1 MKFITLDF
9 ETYYDKE
16 YSLRRMT
23 PAEYIWDPRWEMI
36 CCATGVDDGRF
47 DEVIDGPDFPA
58 WLAQFDPKETITLT
72 FNSLFDNCIL
82 AWRYGFVP
90 ARMIDGLA
98 LARILLGHKLPRL
111 GLEYVAEYLNVGKK
125 GITIHTVLGM
135 HRADII
141 AAGLWEE
148 FKAYAMQ
155 DVFLLKGIFK
165 ILAPQL
171 PKQEF
176 RVMDLLLR
184 CCVEPVFEADLN
196 LLHEHLNTV
205 IADKDALLTAVGL
218 GRTED
223 GKMPPELMTAGG
235 FQKIL
240 EDYGVEVEMKVT
252 AMGNVVPALAK
263 SDDFMAELADHPDPM
278 VQALAAARLGAK
290 STLEESRARRLISM
304 ATLPWTGGKPML
316 PIPLRD
322 GGAHTQR
329 VSGEWKI
336 NMQNLPAGRGGK
348 TSALRHALLAPAGH
362 TVIVADLGQIEA
374 RLTAWV
380 CRAVVL
386 MDAFRNHK
394 DPYCLLAT
402 EIFARMVTKADT
414 LERFVGKSGILGL
427 GFGLGK
433 DNFYIKT
440 GAGARAQGLDL
451 GEFWTQA
458 LADKTVAVYRRVN
471 REIPQMWELLG
482 QILRTAWLGRTAPVT
497 VGPVEIGQ
505 GYVRGPGGL
514 EMCYDECE
522 QDQCG
527 EFWYRY
533 GKRKKK
539 LYGAAFLENIIQFLA
554 RIIQMNA
561 ALRLDSLGYRM
572 RHTVHDE
579 LIFVIPDAEVDHAK
593 VIIHQEMTRPPS
605 WALDLPLTADV
616 GVGKSYGQAK

>member
-1 MKFITLDF
+1 MKFLTLDF

-16 YSLRRMT
+16 YSLRKMT

-36 CCATGVDDGRF
+36 LCSVQIDDGPI
-47 DEVIDGPDFPA
+47 EVIDGPDFPA
-58 WLAQFDPKETITLT
+58 WLAQFDPKDCITLT

-98 LARILLGHKLPRL
+98 LARILLGHKLARL
-111 GLEYVAEYLNVGKK
+111 GLEYVAEYLDIGQK
-125 GITIHTVLGM
+125 GSTIKTVLGM

-141 AAGLWEE
+141 AAGLWPE
-148 FKAYAMQ
+148 FCAYARQ

-171 PKQEF
+171 PRQEF
-176 RVMDLLLR
+176 RVMDLVLR
-184 CCVEPVFEADLN
+184 CCVEPVFEADIN
-196 LLHEHLNTV
+196 LLHEHLNMV
-205 IADKDALLTAVGL
+205 IADKDALLASVGL

-223 GKMPPELMTAGG
+223 GKMPPELMTTGG

-252 AMGNVVPALAK
+252 ATGNVIPALAK
-263 SDDFMAELADHPDPM
+263 SDDFMAELAEHPDPM

-290 STLEESRARRLISM
+290 STLEESRTRRLISI
-304 ATLPWTGGKPML
+304 ASLPWPNGKHML
-316 PIPLRD
+316 PIPLRFA
-322 GGAHTQR
+322 GAHTQR
-329 VSGEWKI
+329 LSGEWKI

-348 TSALRHALLAPAGH
+348 SSALRHSILPPPGH
-362 TVIVADLGQIEA
+362 TVVVADLGQIEA
-374 RLTAWV
+374 RLTAWF
-380 CRAVVL
+380 CRATVL
-386 MDAFRNHK
+386 MDAFKNNK
-394 DPYCLLAT
+394 DPYCVLAC

-414 LERFVGKSGILGL
+414 LERFVGKSGVLGL

-433 DNFYIKT
+433 ANFYIKT
-440 GAGARAQGLDL
+440 GAGARMQGLDL

-458 LADKTVAVYRRVN
+458 LADKTVATYRRIN
-471 REIPQMWELLG
+471 KEIPQMWELLG
-482 QILRTAWLGRTAPVT
+482 QILRTSWLGRSPPIT
-497 VGPVEIGQ
+497 VGPLVIGQ

-514 EMCYDECE
+514 EMCYDECD
-522 QDQCG
+522 QDQSG

-533 GKRKKK
+533 GKTKKK

-554 RIIQMNA
+554 RIVQMNA

-593 VIIHQEMTRPPS
+593 AVIHQEMTRPPS
-605 WALDLPLTADV
+605 WAPDLPLTADV